1 MTTEETTPVAAP
13 FDGSVRPLTAGDIV
27 RLKNPDNYIVSFA
40 KKAADRDAEVL
51 WVGPT
56 ALNMFHGQA
65 CVKFLKR
72 NGRGKEFQEVLYVRD
87 LVRVKT
93 SA

>member
-1 MTTEETTPVAAP
+1 MAHTEPAVGAP
-13 FDGSVRPLTAGDIV
+13 LDAPVRPLTAGDIV
-27 RLKNPDNYIVSFA
+27 RLKDPSAYIVSFA
-40 KKAADRDAEVL
+40 KKAANRDAEVL

-72 NGRGKEFQEVLYVRD
+72 NGRGHEFQEVLYVRD
-87 LVRVKT
+87 VVRVEK